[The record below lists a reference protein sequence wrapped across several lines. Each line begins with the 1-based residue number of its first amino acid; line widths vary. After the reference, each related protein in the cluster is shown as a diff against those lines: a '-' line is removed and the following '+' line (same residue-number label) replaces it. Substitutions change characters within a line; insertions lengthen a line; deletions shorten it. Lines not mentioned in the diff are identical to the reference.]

1 MTDRHDDP
9 ELMTGSHALNAL
21 TDDERAS
28 VERALS
34 DSPELQRE
42 SDSLR
47 ETALALAFAVSPIE
61 PSASLRTSLLAKI
74 QTTPQLPALDDS
86 RVTPEPVREAR
97 NASAPDVTPAT
108 PVTDLQSAPGRAAST
123 ARARWFQRPAAM
135 LSMAAAG
142 AVVLLSVGFG
152 VGGTLLQ
159 DDGGAPATTQAA
171 SGLDQIYAAPDF
183 QRSTAKVKG
192 GGTATVVWSGQLQR
206 SAVIL
211 DGVSAAPKD
220 KTYEA
225 LVHRFAGVRRH
236 DHGSRPDGRR
246 RRWRPLGRPPRHH
259 GHRRHDRHH
268 GRAGRGSKQPTTK
281 PVVAVPTSEA

>member
-21 TDDERAS
+21 TDDERAA
-28 VERALS
+28 VDRALA
-34 DSPELQRE
+34 DSPELRRE

-61 PSASLRTSLLAKI
+61 PSASLKTSLMAKI
-74 QTTPQLPALDDS
+74 AMTPQLPALDDS
-86 RVTPEPVREAR
+86 RAAQEPVREAR
-97 NASAPDVTPAT
+97 PTPTADVTPAGS
-108 PVTDLQSAPGRAAST
+108 VTDLHEAPGRAAST
-123 ARARWFQRPAAM
+123 ARARWFQRPAAI
-135 LSMAAAG
+135 LSVAAAG
-142 AVVLLSVGFG
+142 AVVLLSVGVG
-152 VGGTLLQ
+152 VGGSLLQ
-159 DDGGAPATTQAA
+159 DSGSAPATTQAA

-211 DGVSAAPKD
+211 DGVDAAPKD
-220 KTYEA
+220 KTYELWYIGPSDTGGA
-225 LVHRFAGVRRH
+225 ITAAGLMDDVDGGVRSAVLR
-236 DHGSRPDGRR
+236 GTMS
-246 RRWRPLGRPPRHH
+246 
-259 GHRRHDRHH
+259 
-268 GRAGRGSKQPTTK
+268 AGDTIGITVEPAGGSKQPTSD

>member
-21 TDDERAS
+21 TDDERAA
-28 VERALS
+28 VERALA
-34 DSPELQRE
+34 DSPELRLE

-47 ETALALAFAVSPIE
+47 ETALALAFAVSPVE
-61 PSASLRTSLLAKI
+61 PSASLKTSLMAKI
-74 QTTPQLPALDDS
+74 AVTPQLPALDDS
-86 RVTPEPVREAR
+86 RTAPEPAQEAR
-97 NASAPDVTPAT
+97 HASAVDVAPAA
-108 PVTDLQSAPGRAAST
+108 PVTDLRSAPGRAAST

-135 LSMAAAG
+135 LSVAAAG
-142 AVVLLSVGFG
+142 AVVLLSVGLG
-152 VGGTLLQ
+152 VGGTLMQ

-211 DGVSAAPKD
+211 DGVGAAPKD
-220 KTYEA
+220 HTYELWYIGSPESGGSISA
-225 LVHRFAGVRRH
+225 AGLMDDVDGGVRSAVLR
-236 DHGSRPDGRR
+236 GTMG
-246 RRWRPLGRPPRHH
+246 
-259 GHRRHDRHH
+259 
-268 GRAGRGSKQPTTK
+268 AGDTIGITVEPAGGSKQPTSD
-281 PVVAVPTSEA
+281 PVVAVPTSAA